1 MVGRVVGQQ
10 VAKTTIKTLF
20 RLVMSLSNINYRS
33 RQVKGFM
40 KILTEVNFRTIT
52 PIWCPPCGPLPQ
64 LWFYRFSKNPL
75 EKQTSKY
82 GKDIVHGY
90 S

>member
-1 MVGRVVGQQ
+1 MVGQE

-20 RLVMSLSNINYRS
+20 RVVMSPSNIDYRS
-33 RQVKGFM
+33 RQVRGFM
-40 KILTEVNFRTIT
+40 KILTEVAIT
-52 PIWCPPCGPLPQ
+52 PTWCSPWGPLPE

-75 EKQTSKY
+75 EKQTSKS

-90 S
+90 IVHECSY